1 MNIFDFVKEQ
11 VCNSF
16 LEKYQDAKALL
27 ATKNEALSFEIPN
40 QKENGDIATNIAMIC
55 AKDLKTSPII
65 IAKEIA
71 SNLAKNNNFSKV
83 EVAGPGFI
91 NLTLQKHVFHE
102 FLTSV
107 KKADTNF
114 GSNDIGNG
122 INVNLEFLSTNP
134 TGPLHIGHL
143 RNAVF
148 GEALANLL
156 KFSGY
161 QVTKEYYI
169 NDAGGQ
175 IDVVA
180 NSVLIRYQEIA
191 LNTKLDIPE
200 GLYPGEYLIEVAQYL
215 FKENPHLL
223 NAETIDMEWVKEKSV
238 SFIMEMIKDTLA
250 LLGVK
255 FDVFFSEKS
264 LHRNGDITK
273 TMELLDKKSLVY
285 RGILEAPKG
294 QVPEDYESRE
304 QLLFKSTQYGDDV
317 DRPVQK
323 SDGSWTYIAADI
335 AYMKNKLDRGFQ
347 KLIFILGADHGGY
360 TGRLSAA
367 NIALSE
373 GKATLDVKLMQLVRF
388 VKNGEIVKMSKRSG
402 NFLLASDVIK
412 DVGKDAIFL
421 NLLSRKNDQSMD
433 FDFDKVKEQNKD
445 NPIFYIQ
452 YASARVSSVLRALEE
467 EYPEIFRN
475 WNNGQGHNLEGDYPE
490 EIYEIIK
497 LLASFPKIM
506 KSAALASEPH
516 RIVFYLIDL
525 ASAFHQLWNLGRE
538 KEELKFIQTENPILS
553 KNYIILLQAI
563 KTTLKNGLR
572 LFNIEALD
580 SM

>member
-445 NPIFYIQ
+445 NPIFYIL
-452 YASARVSSVLRALEE
+452 YAAFCIHSTNSTSTICTCMALFSV
-467 EYPEIFRN
+467 
-475 WNNGQGHNLEGDYPE
+475 Q
-490 EIYEIIK
+490 
-497 LLASFPKIM
+497 LLA
-506 KSAALASEPH
+506 
-516 RIVFYLIDL
+516 V
-525 ASAFHQLWNLGRE
+525 QLSGTWHC
-538 KEELKFIQTENPILS
+538 S
-553 KNYIILLQAI
+553 LLTSRRRQSSQRPV
-563 KTTLKNGLR
+563 K
-572 LFNIEALD
+572 D
-580 SM
+580 